1 MKLKEALNIFLYQD
15 ATSRVNKEEMFTKG
29 EKYHSLPVTT
39 KEAAQA
45 CERRSKARQ
54 VLEKFYHS
62 LENDSL

>member
-15 ATSRVNKEEMFTKG
+15 ATSRVNKKEMFKNG
-29 EKYHSLPVTT
+29 GSYDSFPATT
-39 KEAAQA
+39 EEAAKA
-45 CERRSKARQ
+45 CERRSKARK